1 MPFRSRAQSRERD
14 GFSRK
19 GKRFF
24 FVPFEGNEGKPSL
37 HGEMCATA
45 RTHLLGEKR
54 ATARPL
60 LLQWSGMCEG
70 AAYGKA
76 VPSRPSLLR
85 SASWLQSLKCFAK
98 KLKVSSFKTSAG
110 ASGRRTSE
118 RGASGRRLRA
128 AQRHSCAKS
137 VDAYGKAVPLCPSYL
152 RSANCPKSL
161 KCCPNSEK
169 PKAGASSRRLSQ
181 KSPLGGEKSCLS

>member
-1 MPFRSRAQSRERD
+1 
-14 GFSRK
+14 
-19 GKRFF
+19 
-24 FVPFEGNEGKPSL
+24 
-37 HGEMCATA
+37 
-45 RTHLLGEKR
+45 
-54 ATARPL
+54 
-60 LLQWSGMCEG
+60 MCEG
-70 AAYGKA
+70 ATYGKV

-152 RSANCPKSL
+152 RSANCPKSSN
-161 KCCPNSEK
+161 CYPDFEV
-169 PKAGASSRRLSQ
+169 PKAYAHPRRRAKFAEQWQ
-181 KSPLGGEKSCLS
+181 KVLLIRKITCIIVIVKTALRALLCRMPDTGDAPTFL